1 MGDQSLVPIVL
12 RNLVSNGIKFS
23 HKGGVVRIRAD
34 VVSEGSS
41 PMVRVSVHDE
51 GVGMGDIAL
60 NDPFALSGTAS
71 GVGTSGERGTGLG
84 LYLCRDI
91 VKRHGGSIS
100 IESSPG
106 CGTSVHFTL
115 RCADVNQDSLA

>member
-1 MGDQSLVPIVL
+1 
-12 RNLVSNGIKFS
+12 
-23 HKGGVVRIRAD
+23 
-34 VVSEGSS
+34 
-41 PMVRVSVHDE
+41 MVRVSVHDE
-51 GVGMGDIAL
+51 GVGMGDVAL

-71 GVGTSGERGTGLG
+71 AVGTNGERGTGLG

-100 IESSPG
+100 IDSSSG

-115 RCADVNQDSLA
+115 PSADVNQGPLA